1 MKLCI
6 AEKPSVAKDLAEILG
21 AKIRHDGYFEG
32 NDYCV
37 TWTFGHLCSLK
48 DPEDYNPNWKYWKL
62 EDLPIIPAQF
72 GIKIKGDKGVE
83 KQFQTIKALVAK
95 ASEVIN
101 CGDAGQEGEL
111 IQRWVLLKAQ
121 CKVPIKR
128 LWISSLTEE
137 AIKAGFSKLKDSKD
151 FDNLFAAGNSRAV
164 GDWMLGINGTRLY
177 TKKYGKNKLV
187 LSVGRVQTPTLAMI
201 VNRQKEINAFNSE
214 EYWELKTTYR
224 DTEFLC
230 QIDRLKSVDKAQK
243 GLEYL
248 LNKPFEVTSFEQKE
262 AKEGNPRLYDLT
274 SLQVDGNKRFGFGAE
289 QTLNLIQSLY
299 EKKLVTYP
307 RVDTTY
313 LSEDLH
319 PKIPGILGNLNDYKR
334 FTDVLLQKAIPKSKT
349 IFDDK
354 KITDHHAIIPTGIS
368 PSGIS
373 FDEQK
378 IYDLICRRFIS
389 VFYPECKVSN
399 TTVLG
404 KVDALLFKATGKQII
419 SLGWRE
425 VYEDLKE
432 EKVDEAEAKELK
444 KEPKETEEKILPIF
458 EKGESGP
465 HTPEIHKGK
474 TSPPKYYTEATLLR
488 AMETAGKLVENE
500 EMRELMKE
508 NGIGRP
514 STRANIIETLFKR
527 KYIEKKKKNL
537 IATETGMNL
546 IDTIKSDLLKS
557 PELTGQWEH
566 KLRLIEKGKYD
577 PQTFKIELFKMVRE
591 LSDEVIFN

>member
-32 NDYCV
+32 NGYCV

-83 KQFQTIKALVAK
+83 KQFQTIKNLVSK
-95 ASEVIN
+95 ATEIIN

-177 TKKYGKNKLV
+177 TKKYGKDKLV

-201 VNRQKEINAFNSE
+201 VNRQKEINAFSSE
-214 EYWELKTTYR
+214 EYWELKTRYR
-224 DTEFLC
+224 ETEFLC
-230 QIDRLKSVDKAQK
+230 QIDRLKSLEKAQK

-248 LNKPFEVTSFEQKE
+248 LNKPFEITSFEQKE
-262 AKEGNPRLYDLT
+262 GKEGNPRLYDLT

-319 PKIPGILGNLNDYKR
+319 PKIPGILGNLKDYER
-334 FTDVLLQKAIPKSKT
+334 FTNVLLQKAIPKSKT

-432 EKVDEAEAKELK
+432 EKVDEAEAK

-537 IATETGMNL
+537 VATETGISL